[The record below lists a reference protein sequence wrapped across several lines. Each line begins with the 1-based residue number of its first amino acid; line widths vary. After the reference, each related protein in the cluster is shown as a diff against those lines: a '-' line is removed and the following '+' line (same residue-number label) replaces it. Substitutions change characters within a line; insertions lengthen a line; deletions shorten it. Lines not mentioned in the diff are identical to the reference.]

1 MSSGYIVLRKENV
14 NLFRL
19 PQVNVGKG
27 HYLDSWKDKIWIGN
41 LQIRND
47 GEFLTVE
54 LVNYDGTIYSKAKV
68 PENFSSSIE
77 KCRDSSRGYAI
88 KLTNEND
95 GRFAWAGLVFHDRNA
110 AFDFFITFEEQL
122 KRKEKMSKPIQV
134 DNNINFS
141 LKKGYLM
148 RNKDETQLQQYQTR

>member
-14 NLFRL
+14 NVFRL

-27 HYLDSWKDKIWIGN
+27 HFLDSWKDKIWRGN
-41 LQIRND
+41 LEIRVE

-54 LVNYDGTIYSKAKV
+54 LVNYDGTIYSKAKI
-68 PENFSSSIE
+68 PENYDSSIE
-77 KCRDSSRGYAI
+77 KCKDSSRGYAI

-110 AFDFFITFEEQL
+110 AFDFYVTFEEQL
-122 KRKEKMSKPIQV
+122 KRKEKMAKPIQV
-134 DNNINFS
+134 DPNINFS
-141 LKKGYLM
+141 LKKGKIN
-148 RNKDETQLQQYQTR
+148 RNEN